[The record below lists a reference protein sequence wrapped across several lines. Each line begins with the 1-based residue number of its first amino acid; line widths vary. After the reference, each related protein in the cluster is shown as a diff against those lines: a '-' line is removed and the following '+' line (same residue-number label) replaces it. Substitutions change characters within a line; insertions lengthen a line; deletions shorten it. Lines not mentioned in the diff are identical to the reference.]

1 MTFRFL
7 LQAEAELLEA
17 ISYYSAI
24 DPELG
29 SRFEQ
34 AAAEAAR
41 KSAAHPER
49 GAPRSKSTR
58 RWLVKGFPF
67 GVVYRADGAGV
78 LIVAVAHERKKPGYW
93 AGRIV

>member
-1 MTFRFL
+1 MTLRFL
-7 LQAEAELLEA
+7 PQAEAELVEA

-41 KSAAHPER
+41 KSAA
-49 GAPRSKSTR
+49 GVS
-58 RWLVKGFPF
+58 F
-67 GVVYRADGAGV
+67 GIVYRADGDGV
-78 LIVAVAHERKKPGYW
+78 LIVAVAHERKKPEYW
-93 AGRIV
+93 AGRM